1 MKKSIIAIASIIA
14 LAIPSM
20 AGQSYYYT
28 VQLSTTPSSTGLKSA
43 IGVYTPHINLASV
56 KIKHISITNTGANV
70 QNITFYQNGQST
82 TTAAA
87 TMVYSV
93 PAEQATFEVIL
104 PRSNQF
110 SNLDLVNWPYFSAA
124 SSTST
129 TPATINVE
137 YYY

>member
-1 MKKSIIAIASIIA
+1 MKKLLIAIAAIA
-14 LAIPSM
+14 VLSLNVF

-28 VQLSTTPSSTGLKSA
+28 VLLSTTPSSTGLKSA
-43 IGVYTPHINLASV
+43 IGVYTPHINLAAV
-56 KIKHISITNTGANV
+56 KIKRITVTNTGANA

-93 PAEQATFEVIL
+93 PAAQATYEVI
-104 PRSNQF
+104 PARSNEF
-110 SNLDLVNWPYFSAA
+110 SNLNLVNWPYFSAA

-129 TPATINVE
+129 TPATIRGRV
-137 YYY
+137 